1 MNIPTS
7 TSGKS
12 AHQVAHQVALEAGQV
27 LLDNFR
33 VEKDIQFKGRGNIVT
48 NVDFQVEKLS
58 INILRK
64 EYPDFAILAEEG
76 GPSGEESEYTW
87 VLDPLD
93 GTRNYASG
101 NPFFSVNLG
110 LAHKDAVV
118 LGITYDPMR
127 NELFYAEKGKGAYLN
142 DVPISVSRQDSVQ
155 MSIVGVDMGYSD
167 AQAGQALALLLSL
180 WPGLQAIRIMGS
192 VALGLAYTAAG
203 RIDIYIH
210 HSIAPWDKVS
220 SLILVPEAGGVI
232 TQGDGSPDSIWGK
245 SVIASNNAIHADFLR
260 LSNSSEWLRDLEIV
274 QASQLADQA

>member
-7 TSGKS
+7 ASGKS
-12 AHQVAHQVALEAGQV
+12 AYQIAHQVALEAGQV
-27 LLDNFR
+27 MVDNFR
-33 VEKDIQFKGRGNIVT
+33 GEKDIQFKGRGNIVT

-58 INILRK
+58 IDLLRK
-64 EYPDFAILAEEG
+64 EYPYFAILAEEG
-76 GPSGEESEYTW
+76 GATGEESEYTW

-110 LAHKDAVV
+110 LVYRDEVV

-127 NELFYAEKGKGAYLN
+127 KELFRAEKGKGAHLN
-142 DVPISVSRQDSVQ
+142 DTPISVSQQDSIQ

-180 WPGLQAIRIMGS
+180 WPGLQAVRIMGS

-203 RIDIYIH
+203 RIDIYFH
-210 HSIAPWDKVS
+210 HAIAPWDKVS

-232 TQGDGSPDSIWGK
+232 TQGDGSPDSVWGK
-245 SVIASNNAIHADFLR
+245 SVIASNKAIHADFLR
-260 LSNSSEWLRDLEIV
+260 LSKNSEWLRSLEIAEV
-274 QASQLADQA
+274 SQPAD